1 MSGSPV
7 SDNLAGWPIWGHGHV
22 VRELTAAAIR
32 GPRHAYI
39 FAGFEHLGKRTA
51 AIAFAQ
57 ALMCASPVAPG
68 VPCGVCRNCAR
79 IVRGS
84 HPDVAEWN
92 LQRQQATAEKAS
104 TSKNLSLNIATVRDI
119 SSSLAMRP
127 FESKYRVIIVD
138 DVETMQETAQEAF
151 LKTLEEPPAHAVILL
166 LTTDAEIL
174 LETIRSRAST
184 VQFQPVPESIIADG
198 LESRGVEESLAI
210 EIARMSEG
218 RPGWAIQAA
227 SNEQMLE
234 ERRVRSEEARRWI
247 EADRY
252 NQLIEATKLG
262 EAFSK
267 DRESVF
273 VRLSALQNA
282 WRHDLTSSLEA
293 ADIDRA
299 NAAVQALKSIETCFS
314 DLDANV
320 RPKLALQT
328 MVLQWQS
335 SQQ

>member
-1 MSGSPV
+1 MSASITSGNPA
-7 SDNLAGWPIWGHGHV
+7 DWPIWGHDYV
-22 VRELTAAAIR
+22 VRDLVAAAIR

-51 AIAFAQ
+51 AITFAQ
-57 ALMCASPVAPG
+57 ALMCSAPPSPG
-68 VPCGVCRNCAR
+68 VPCRSCRNCAR
-79 IVRGS
+79 IARGT
-84 HPDVAEWN
+84 HPDVSEWN
-92 LQRQQATAEKAS
+92 LQRQQAAAEKAS

-119 SSSLAMRP
+119 SASLAMRP
-127 FESKYRVIIVD
+127 FESTYRVIIVD
-138 DVETMQETAQEAF
+138 DVETMQETAKEAF
-151 LKTLEEPPAHAVILL
+151 LKTLEEPPPYAVILL

-174 LETIRSRAST
+174 LETIRSRAAT
-184 VQFQPVPESIIADG
+184 VQFQPVQEFIIASG
-198 LESRGVEESLAI
+198 LEARGIESALAH
-210 EIARMSEG
+210 EISQMSEG
-218 RPGWAIQAA
+218 RPGWAILA
-227 SNEQMLE
+227 SQNPPMLDD
-234 ERRVRSEEARRWI
+234 RRLRTEEARRWI

-273 VRLSALQNA
+273 VRLSALQHA
-282 WRHDLTSSLEA
+282 WRHDLTSGLEA
-293 ADIDRA
+293 ADLDRVTT
-299 NAAVQALKSIETCFS
+299 AVQALKSIEMCFS